1 MKLLPICI
9 NNKFN
14 HMVDFEK
21 PNNVNFVVSADN
33 EGTLLKFFKR
43 NNGVLVQETP
53 SEKIYYV
60 NDVTSNSTADSNG
73 NVIDININIELVEQ
87 IKNQDENKDDKKD
100 STSIELVNGY
110 VFEKDSMVVEFPRV
124 DSTTTVKVKF
134 SIGES
139 NCSVTIYLAPSSRI
153 KDVVID
159 SGSEATQMAMFE
171 RNSANQSINDICPI
185 FEDVYRYFNV
195 GNCESDAIKSDA
207 KNYIQAEV
215 DGNITNDKLYK
226 SQFFVKKDNTK
237 EEIDTFNILANSEE
251 RNNLGVFLMMLHKV
265 DLSNNIRGYIQLCN
279 MKIASFNGIPLPRVT
294 VGNESRSI
302 LEVGC
307 DNCFY
312 RKYLNVFIYTVLKR
326 FCNQADAD
334 VLSIHV
340 LMPNVYSSEDVQKRV
355 DHIIEDTQKMIDN
368 DTTFKSHIKGFS
380 VVPVSESDASLIGVM
395 ATKTDNNDRQGTYLI
410 LDAGKGTLDF
420 SITEIDKDLR
430 FNNLLRNGI
439 VGASAAISYGFL
451 FDLMEAFFREK
462 NIKMSTSREEFM
474 RKFIYGNVLG
484 NTDEGRENEGGD
496 VYVLNKLM
504 NAVDAYKIKYSSGRL
519 VDYSETH
526 TDVVILGED
535 KIKLSTF
542 SDWVENCNMKVPV
555 NNVNAIIDAI
565 VKEFVDKLDISN
577 RGVDNNYKYIPDYV
591 VFSGRG
597 FLFPDFKNRMLDE
610 LRDIFPRIREVCID
624 SRQNVNN
631 KNVCLFISQT
641 INAGNY
647 KFQYI
652 PKGNEVVEE
661 PVEQKTNIEKKKVDF
676 RKLYH
681 RAHILLKEGRLPTI
695 EDLPQRPKPSNVENN
710 DVFADGVK
718 IACRPNDIIA
728 LGGSLYL
735 IPSDCSESV
744 AVLFY
749 NNGKIVMRYKDNNG
763 EYRVSDLHNPL
774 NIEAGLAFESLFP
787 HAHIDNSNSIKIP
800 VVNVEQEDE
809 KKEEPTMSDA
819 VVVDVSKEK
828 VKEKGTVVDDEF
840 DELEDWW
847 KTK

>member
-14 HMVDFEK
+14 HMVDFDNNK
-21 PNNVNFVVSADN
+21 NVNFVVSADN
-33 EGTLLKFFKR
+33 EGTLLNFFKR

-60 NDVTSNSTADSNG
+60 NDVTSNSTADSN
-73 NVIDININIELVEQ
+73 VIDINIELVEQ

-110 VFEKDSMVVEFPRV
+110 VFEKDSMIVQFPRV
-124 DSTTTVKVKF
+124 NSTTTVNVKF

-139 NCSVTIYLAPSSRI
+139 NCSVTIYLAPSSKIR
-153 KDVVID
+153 DVVID
-159 SGSEATQMAMFE
+159 SGSEATQMAMFGRE
-171 RNSANQSINDICPI
+171 NGMQGVNSICPI
-185 FEDVYRYFNV
+185 LNDVYQYFGGGDFEN
-195 GNCESDAIKSDA
+195 DAI
-207 KNYIQAEV
+207 NCIQAEV
-215 DGNITNDKLYK
+215 EGNVINDELYK
-226 SQFFVKKDNTK
+226 SQFFVRKNNDDN
-237 EEIDTFNILANSEE
+237 EDINNFNIYGRVDETNSF
-251 RNNLGVFLMMLHKV
+251 GVFQMMLQRDNLNEIKE
-265 DLSNNIRGYIQLCN
+265 SYIQLCN
-279 MKIASFNGIPLPRVT
+279 MKIASFNGIQLPRIK
-294 VGNESRSI
+294 VGNELRSI
-302 LEVGC
+302 GEVGP

-312 RKYLNVFIYTVLKR
+312 RKYLNVFIYTVLTR
-326 FCNQADAD
+326 FCNQNNAE

-355 DHIIEDTQKMIDN
+355 DHIIEDTQKMIANNED
-368 DTTFKSHIKGFS
+368 FKSHIKGFS

-395 ATKTDNNDRQGTYLI
+395 ATKTDNNDKQGTYLI

-420 SITEIDKDLR
+420 SITEIDNNLK

-451 FDLMEAFFREK
+451 LDLMEEFFREK

-474 RKFIYGNVLG
+474 RNFIYGNVLG
-484 NTDEGRENEGGD
+484 NTDEGREYEGGD

-526 TDVVILGED
+526 TDDVILGED

-542 SDWVENCNMKVPV
+542 SDWVENCNMKVPI

-577 RGVDNNYKYIPDYV
+577 RGVDNKYKYIPDYV

-597 FLFPDFKNRMLDE
+597 FLFPDFKNRMLNK
-610 LRDIFPRIREVCID
+610 LKVIFTEIEEVCID
-624 SRQNVNN
+624 NRQNVNN

-676 RKLYH
+676 SELY
-681 RAHILLKEGRLPTI
+681 RWVDIFSKGRLPTN
-695 EDLPQRPKPSNVENN
+695 EDLPQRPKTDNVENY

-749 NNGKIVMRYKDNNG
+749 NNGKIVMRYKDNKG
-763 EYRVSDLHNPL
+763 EYRVSNLHNPL

-787 HAHIDNSNSIKIP
+787 HAHIGNSNSIKIP

>member
-14 HMVDFEK
+14 HMVDFDNNK
-21 PNNVNFVVSADN
+21 NVNFVVSADN
-33 EGTLLKFFKR
+33 EGTLLNFFKR

-60 NDVTSNSTADSNG
+60 NDVTSNSTADSN
-73 NVIDININIELVEQ
+73 VIDINIELVEQ

-110 VFEKDSMVVEFPRV
+110 VFEKDSMVVQFPRV
-124 DSTTTVKVKF
+124 NSTTTVNVKF

-139 NCSVTIYLAPSSRI
+139 NCSVTIYLAPSSKIR
-153 KDVVID
+153 DVVID
-159 SGSEATQMAMFE
+159 SGSEATQMAMFGRE
-171 RNSANQSINDICPI
+171 NGMQGVNSICPI
-185 FEDVYRYFNV
+185 LNDVYQYFGGGDFEN
-195 GNCESDAIKSDA
+195 DAI
-207 KNYIQAEV
+207 NCIQAEV
-215 DGNITNDKLYK
+215 EGNVINDELYK
-226 SQFFVKKDNTK
+226 SQFFVRKNNDDN
-237 EEIDTFNILANSEE
+237 EDINNFNIYGRVDETNSF
-251 RNNLGVFLMMLHKV
+251 GVFQMMLQRDNLNEIKE
-265 DLSNNIRGYIQLCN
+265 SYIQLCN
-279 MKIASFNGIPLPRVT
+279 MKIASFNGIQLPRIK
-294 VGNESRSI
+294 VGNELRSI
-302 LEVGC
+302 GEVGP

-312 RKYLNVFIYTVLKR
+312 RKYLNVFIYTVLTR
-326 FCNQADAD
+326 FCNQNNNPE

-355 DHIIEDTQKMIDN
+355 DHIIEDTQKMIAN
-368 DTTFKSHIKGFS
+368 NEGFKSHIKGFS

-395 ATKTDNNDRQGTYLI
+395 ATKTDNNDKQGTYLI

-420 SITEIDKDLR
+420 SITEIDNNLK

-451 FDLMEAFFREK
+451 LDLMEEFFREK

-474 RKFIYGNVLG
+474 RNFIFETVLG
-484 NTDEGRENEGGD
+484 KTTKGVENEGGD

-526 TDVVILGED
+526 TDDVILVED

-597 FLFPDFKNRMLDE
+597 FLFPDFKNRMLNK
-610 LRDIFPRIREVCID
+610 LKVIFTEIEEVCID
-624 SRQNVNN
+624 NRQNVNN

-676 RKLYH
+676 SELYH
-681 RAHILLKEGRLPTI
+681 RAHIFFIEKGRLPTN

-749 NNGKIVMRYKDNNG
+749 NNGKIVMRYKDNKG
-763 EYRVSDLHNPL
+763 EYRVSNLHNPL

>member
-14 HMVDFEK
+14 HMVDFDNNK
-21 PNNVNFVVSADN
+21 NVNFVVSADN
-33 EGTLLKFFKR
+33 EGTLLNFFKR

-100 STSIELVNGY
+100 STSIKLVNGY
-110 VFEKDSMVVEFPRV
+110 VFEKDSMVVQFPRV
-124 DSTTTVKVKF
+124 NSTTTVNVKF

-139 NCSVTIYLAPSSRI
+139 NCSVTIYLAPSSKIR
-153 KDVVID
+153 DVVID
-159 SGSEATQMAMFE
+159 SGSEATQMAMFGRE
-171 RNSANQSINDICPI
+171 NGMQGVNSICPI
-185 FEDVYRYFNV
+185 LNDVYQYFGGGDFEN
-195 GNCESDAIKSDA
+195 DAI
-207 KNYIQAEV
+207 NCIQAEV
-215 DGNITNDKLYK
+215 EGNVINDELYK
-226 SQFFVKKDNTK
+226 SQFFVRKNNDDNEVNNFDIYGRVDET
-237 EEIDTFNILANSEE
+237 NSF
-251 RNNLGVFLMMLHKV
+251 GVFQMMLQRDNLNVIKE
-265 DLSNNIRGYIQLCN
+265 SYIQLCN
-279 MKIASFNGIPLPRVT
+279 MKIASFKGIQLPRIK
-294 VGNESRSI
+294 VGNELRSI
-302 LEVGC
+302 GEVGP

-312 RKYLNVFIYTVLKR
+312 RKYLNVFIYTVLTR
-326 FCNQADAD
+326 FCNQNNAE

-355 DHIIEDTQKMIDN
+355 DHIIEDTQKMIAN
-368 DTTFKSHIKGFS
+368 NEGFKSHIKGFS

-420 SITEIDKDLR
+420 SITEIDQDLR

-451 FDLMEAFFREK
+451 FDLMEEFFREN
-462 NIKMSTSREEFM
+462 NIEMTPPREEFM
-474 RKFIYGNVLG
+474 RNFIFETVLG
-484 NTDEGRENEGGD
+484 KTTKGVENEGGD

-526 TDVVILGED
+526 TDDVILGED

-597 FLFPDFKNRMLDE
+597 FLFPDFKNRMLNK
-610 LRDIFPRIREVCID
+610 LRDIFTNIEEVCID

-763 EYRVSDLHNPL
+763 EYRVSNLDNPL

>member
-14 HMVDFEK
+14 HMVDFDNNK
-21 PNNVNFVVSADN
+21 NVNFVVSADN
-33 EGTLLKFFKR
+33 EGTLLNFFKR

-60 NDVTSNSTADSNG
+60 NDVTSNSTADSN
-73 NVIDININIELVEQ
+73 VIDINIELVEQ

-100 STSIELVNGY
+100 STSIKLVNGY
-110 VFEKDSMVVEFPRV
+110 VFEKDSMVVQFPRV
-124 DSTTTVKVKF
+124 NSTTTVNVKF

-139 NCSVTIYLAPSSRI
+139 NCSVTIYLAPSSKIR
-153 KDVVID
+153 DVVID
-159 SGSEATQMAMFE
+159 SGSEATQMAMFGRE
-171 RNSANQSINDICPI
+171 NGMQGVNSICPI
-185 FEDVYRYFNV
+185 LNDVYQYFGGGDFEN
-195 GNCESDAIKSDA
+195 DAI
-207 KNYIQAEV
+207 NCIQAEV
-215 DGNITNDKLYK
+215 EGNVINDELYK
-226 SQFFVKKDNTK
+226 SQFFVRKNNDDN
-237 EEIDTFNILANSEE
+237 EDINNFNIYGRVDETNSF
-251 RNNLGVFLMMLHKV
+251 GVFQMMLQRDNLNEIKE
-265 DLSNNIRGYIQLCN
+265 SYIQLCN
-279 MKIASFNGIPLPRVT
+279 MKIASFNGIQLPRIK
-294 VGNESRSI
+294 VGNELRSI
-302 LEVGC
+302 GEVGP

-312 RKYLNVFIYTVLKR
+312 RKYLNVFIYTVLTR
-326 FCNQADAD
+326 FCNQNNAE

-355 DHIIEDTQKMIDN
+355 DHIIEDTQEMIAN
-368 DTTFKSHIKGFS
+368 NEGFNSHIKGFS

-395 ATKTDNNDRQGTYLI
+395 ATKTDNNDKQGTYLI

-420 SITEIDKDLR
+420 SITEIDNNLK

-451 FDLMEAFFREK
+451 LDLMEEFFREK

-474 RKFIYGNVLG
+474 RNFIFETVLG
-484 NTDEGRENEGGD
+484 KTTKGVENEGGD

-526 TDVVILGED
+526 TDDVILGED

-597 FLFPDFKNRMLDE
+597 FLFPDFKNRMLNK
-610 LRDIFPRIREVCID
+610 LRDIFTNIEEVCID

-676 RKLYH
+676 RELYH
-681 RAHILLKEGRLPTI
+681 RAHIFFIERGRLPTN

-763 EYRVSDLHNPL
+763 EYRVSNLHNPL

>member
-14 HMVDFEK
+14 HMVDFDNNK
-21 PNNVNFVVSADN
+21 NVNFVVSADN
-33 EGTLLKFFKR
+33 EGTLLNFFKR

-60 NDVTSNSTADSNG
+60 NDVTSNSTADSN
-73 NVIDININIELVEQ
+73 VIDINIELVEQ

-100 STSIELVNGY
+100 STSIKLVNGY
-110 VFEKDSMVVEFPRV
+110 VFEKDSMVVQFPRV
-124 DSTTTVKVKF
+124 NSTTTVNVKF

-139 NCSVTIYLAPSSRI
+139 NCSVTIYLAPSSKIR
-153 KDVVID
+153 DVVID
-159 SGSEATQMAMFE
+159 SGSEATQMAMFGRE
-171 RNSANQSINDICPI
+171 NGMQGVNSICPI
-185 FEDVYRYFNV
+185 LNDVYQYFGGGDFEN
-195 GNCESDAIKSDA
+195 DAI
-207 KNYIQAEV
+207 NCIQAEV
-215 DGNITNDKLYK
+215 EGNVINDELYK
-226 SQFFVKKDNTK
+226 SQFFVRKNNDDN
-237 EEIDTFNILANSEE
+237 EDINNFNIYGRVDETNSF
-251 RNNLGVFLMMLHKV
+251 GVFQMMLQRDNLNEIKE
-265 DLSNNIRGYIQLCN
+265 SYIQLCN
-279 MKIASFNGIPLPRVT
+279 MKIASFNGIQLPRIK
-294 VGNESRSI
+294 VGNELRSI
-302 LEVGC
+302 GEVGP

-312 RKYLNVFIYTVLKR
+312 RKYLNVFIYTVLTR
-326 FCNQADAD
+326 FCNQNNAE
-334 VLSIHV
+334 VLSMHV

-355 DHIIEDTQKMIDN
+355 DHIIEDTQKMIANNED
-368 DTTFKSHIKGFS
+368 FKSHIKGFS

-395 ATKTDNNDRQGTYLI
+395 ATKTDNNDKQGTYLI

-420 SITEIDKDLR
+420 SITEIDNNLK

-451 FDLMEAFFREK
+451 LDLMEEFFREK

-474 RKFIYGNVLG
+474 RNFIFETVLG
-484 NTDEGRENEGGD
+484 KTTKGVENEGGD

-526 TDVVILGED
+526 TDDVILVED

-542 SDWVENCNMKVPV
+542 SDWVENCNMKVPI

-577 RGVDNNYKYIPDYV
+577 RGVDNKYKYIPDYV

-597 FLFPDFKNRMLDE
+597 FLFPDFKNRMLNK
-610 LRDIFPRIREVCID
+610 LKDIFENIKEVCIG

-676 RKLYH
+676 RELYH
-681 RAHILLKEGRLPTI
+681 RAHIFFIERGRLPTN

-763 EYRVSDLHNPL
+763 EYRVSNLHNPL